1 MGLIETVNANF
12 KRVQS
17 EDETIRWKV
26 SINGQEFNYF
36 EGLGHVFN
44 TNHRLYNKIFFE
56 DFKKAILNCEPL
68 PRVSNNGRTLTLK
81 ELSEVLTDRVDI
93 SKGIFH
99 APLIH
104 APNIKYVLYCLS
116 IDAEALDFN
125 FEDWCGTFGY
135 DSDSI
140 KAKNIYDDCIENGL
154 KLKRA
159 GLDIDSLQ
167 KYFEDY

>member
-1 MGLIETVNANF
+1 MKLIETVNANF
-12 KRVQS
+12 ERVKS
-17 EDETIRWKV
+17 TDETIRWKV

-36 EGLGHVFN
+36 EGLGRVFN
-44 TNHRLYNKIFFE
+44 TSHILYRSAIFK
-56 DFKKAILNCEPL
+56 DFKKSILNCEPL
-68 PRVSNNGRTLTLK
+68 PRMLNNGRTLTLK
-81 ELSEVLTDRVDI
+81 ELSGVLTDRVDI

-104 APNIKYVLYCLS
+104 APSIVDVLYCLS
-116 IDAEALDFN
+116 IDTQAFDFD
-125 FEDWCGTFGY
+125 FEEWCDTFGY

-167 KYFEDY
+167 KYFENY